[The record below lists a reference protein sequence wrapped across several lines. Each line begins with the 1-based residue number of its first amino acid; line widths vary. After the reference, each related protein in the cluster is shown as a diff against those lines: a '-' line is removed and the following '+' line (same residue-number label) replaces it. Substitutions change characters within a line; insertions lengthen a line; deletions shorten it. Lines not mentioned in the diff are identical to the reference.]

1 MFAFTHQYISDMSRR
16 QVQRKLEISRMREQ
30 MEQELAILRWQLI
43 DKLLEKDGPIVL
55 TLTPRK

>member
-1 MFAFTHQYISDMSRR
+1 MSRR